1 MTVSISEQSVDCD
14 YKVLISFIFFSS
26 FGRKRTTQIPM
37 FLGGLFCALVST
49 INKDTTDKRKC
60 GEVLYCHK
68 IPYMVVVNTLPL
80 SSFPEDV
87 TDKYK

>member
-1 MTVSISEQSVDCD
+1 
-14 YKVLISFIFFSS
+14 
-26 FGRKRTTQIPM
+26 M

-80 SSFPEDV
+80 SYFPEDV
-87 TDKYK
+87 TDKCK